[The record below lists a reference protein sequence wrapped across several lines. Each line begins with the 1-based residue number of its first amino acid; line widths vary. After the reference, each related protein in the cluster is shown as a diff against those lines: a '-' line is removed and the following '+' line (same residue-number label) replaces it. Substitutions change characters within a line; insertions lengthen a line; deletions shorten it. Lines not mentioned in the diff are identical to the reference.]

1 MREFAADPTL
11 KPHMKDIAPLVPRII
26 KALTKVSSDRKLNLV
41 KIGLTDEKT
50 ILTEVAK
57 FLKDRFNA
65 EITIYGESD
74 TQCFDP
80 KHRAAMA
87 MPYQSAIYIE

>member
-1 MREFAADPTL
+1 MA
-11 KPHMKDIAPLVPRII
+11 
-26 KALTKVSSDRKLNLV
+26 

-50 ILTEVAK
+50 ILTEATK

-65 EITIYGESD
+65 ETTIYSEAD

-87 MPYQSAIYIE
+87 MPYQPAIYIE